1 MGAKRSNKPLNA
13 FSALFVVEV
22 KSNWKQETI
31 TTTTTTTFIYLSLH
45 TGWDSLPRK

>member
-22 KSNWKQETI
+22 KGNWKQETI
-31 TTTTTTTFIYLSLH
+31 IIASASQRNVFIS
-45 TGWDSLPRK
+45 